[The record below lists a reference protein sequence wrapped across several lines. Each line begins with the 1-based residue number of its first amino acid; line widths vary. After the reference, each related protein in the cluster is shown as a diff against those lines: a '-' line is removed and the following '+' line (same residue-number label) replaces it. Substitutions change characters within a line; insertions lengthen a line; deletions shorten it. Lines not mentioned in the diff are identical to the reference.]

1 MKKIGAS
8 VAGAA
13 GSIAVLTLL
22 SRLVGFVRTWAQNGA
37 VGDTASGEA
46 YSTANTV
53 PNVLFEIAAGG
64 ALAGAVIPLISG
76 FLAKRMR
83 EELERTASALVT
95 WILAIGLPIAAV
107 VMLSAE
113 PITRALLGAHK
124 SPDELAL
131 AATLLRAFALQVPL
145 YGLSV
150 VLTGILQAHKR
161 FLLPALAPM
170 LSSVTVIAAFAMFAQ
185 TANDKQN
192 SPGEL
197 TDAAVSWLG
206 WGTTLGVVAFTVPQ
220 IFPVARIVKLRPTF
234 RFPRGVAKRARGL
247 IGAGLGGLLAQ
258 QVQIVAIMVVANSF
272 GDTGAYSVYTFAN
285 GVYMVPYAVFAVPIA
300 TAVFPRLSEAAAL
313 PGRLGLTSL
322 TARSTRLVLDVGIL
336 TVALLAVVSTPAGLI
351 FDILRP
357 AKGMDVA
364 MLAMAPGLAG
374 YALIYHGSR
383 VLYAVEASR
392 AVVLVNSL
400 AWLGVCAA
408 LGVSVTLGIAGRR
421 QTLIA
426 IGASIS
432 VGMTIGAVGQI
443 LAIRRSVGAGATAGM
458 ARSALVVA
466 AASALGGVIGHVCVR
481 AILSVLGTG
490 GIGAFV
496 SAAVGGIAVLG
507 AGGIALVIFDRD
519 ALRLAGGGATK
530 AEGKEPENDPKTP
543 VRELEEPV
551 YDEKIPVGGGDGLEY
566 EREAPAHEAKSPA
579 RERKAF
585 APDGEVE
592 GPGADACATNV
603 DDV

>member
-37 VGDTASGEA
+37 LGDTASGEA

-64 ALAGAVIPLISG
+64 ALAGAVIPLVSG
-76 FLAKRMR
+76 FLAKGMKD
-83 EELERTASALVT
+83 ELERTASALVT
-95 WILAIGLPIAAV
+95 WILAVGLPIAGAV
-107 VMLSAE
+107 ALAAE

-124 SPDELAL
+124 SPEELAL

-170 LSSVTVIAAFAMFAQ
+170 LSSVAVIAVFAVFAQ
-185 TANDKQN
+185 AANGKQD
-192 SPGEL
+192 SPGAL
-197 TDAAVSWLG
+197 TEAAVAWLG
-206 WGTTLGVVAFTVPQ
+206 WGTTMGVVAFALPQ
-220 IFPVARIVKLRPTF
+220 IVPVARIVKLRPTF
-234 RFPRGVAKRARGL
+234 RFPDGVARRARGL

-258 QVQIVAIMVVANSF
+258 QVQIVTIMVVANGF

-285 GVYMVPYAVFAVPIA
+285 AVYMVPYAVLAVPIA

-313 PGRLGLTSL
+313 PGRPGLTSL
-322 TARSTRLVLDVGIL
+322 TARSTRLVLDVGIV
-336 TVALLAVVSTPAGLI
+336 TVALLAVLASPAGLV
-351 FDILRP
+351 FEILRP
-357 AKGMDVA
+357 ARGMDVA

-400 AWLGVCAA
+400 AWLSVCA
-408 LGVSVTLGIAGRR
+408 LGASVAIGIDGRR

-426 IGASIS
+426 VGASVS
-432 VGMTIGAVGQI
+432 VGMTIGAIGQI
-443 LAIRRSVGAGATAGM
+443 AAIRKAVGKRATVGM
-458 ARSALVVA
+458 ARSALIVG
-466 AASALGGVIGHVCVR
+466 AASAMGAALGHLAVR
-481 AILSVLGTG
+481 LVLGALGTG
-490 GIGAFV
+490 GVGAFA
-496 SAAVGGIAVLG
+496 SAAVGGAVVLA
-507 AGGIALVIFDRD
+507 AGGGAVFLFDRD
-519 ALRLAGGGATK
+519 ALRLAGGAKEPGVEGSG
-530 AEGKEPENDPKTP
+530 AEG
-543 VRELEEPV
+543 
-551 YDEKIPVGGGDGLEY
+551 
-566 EREAPAHEAKSPA
+566 
-579 RERKAF
+579 
-585 APDGEVE
+585 PDVE
-592 GPGADACATNV
+592 GPASDGADAQ
-603 DDV
+603 

>member
-37 VGDTASGEA
+37 LGDTASGEA

-64 ALAGAVIPLISG
+64 ALAGAVIPLVSG
-76 FLAKRMR
+76 FLAKGMKD
-83 EELERTASALVT
+83 ELERTASALVT
-95 WILAIGLPIAAV
+95 WILAVGLPIAGAV
-107 VMLSAE
+107 ALAAE

-124 SPDELAL
+124 SPEELAL

-170 LSSVTVIAAFAMFAQ
+170 LSSVAVIAVFAVFAQ
-185 TANDKQN
+185 AANGKQD
-192 SPGEL
+192 SPGAL
-197 TDAAVSWLG
+197 TEAAVAWLG
-206 WGTTLGVVAFTVPQ
+206 WGTTMGVVAFALPQ
-220 IFPVARIVKLRPTF
+220 IVPVARIVKLRPTF
-234 RFPRGVAKRARGL
+234 RFPDGVARRARGL

-258 QVQIVAIMVVANSF
+258 QVQIVTIMVVANGF

-285 GVYMVPYAVFAVPIA
+285 AVYMVPYAVLAVPIA

-313 PGRLGLTSL
+313 PGRPGLTSL
-322 TARSTRLVLDVGIL
+322 TARSTRLVLDVGIV
-336 TVALLAVVSTPAGLI
+336 TVALLAVLASPAGLV
-351 FDILRP
+351 FEILRP
-357 AKGMDVA
+357 ARGMDVA

-400 AWLGVCAA
+400 AWLSVCAA
-408 LGVSVTLGIAGRR
+408 LGASVAIGIDGRR

-426 IGASIS
+426 VGASVS
-432 VGMTIGAVGQI
+432 VGMTIGAIGQI
-443 LAIRRSVGAGATAGM
+443 AAIRRAVGKRATVGM
-458 ARSALVVA
+458 ARSALIVG
-466 AASALGGVIGHVCVR
+466 AASAIGSALGHMAVR
-481 AILSVLGTG
+481 LVLGVLGTG
-490 GIGAFV
+490 GIGAFA
-496 SAAVGGIAVLG
+496 SAAVGGIVVLA
-507 AGGIALVIFDRD
+507 AGGGAVFLFDRD
-519 ALRLAGGGATK
+519 ALRLAGGGAK
-530 AEGKEPENDPKTP
+530 EPGVEGSGAEG
-543 VRELEEPV
+543 
-551 YDEKIPVGGGDGLEY
+551 
-566 EREAPAHEAKSPA
+566 PATSKDRP
-579 RERKAF
+579 
-585 APDGEVE
+585 PTGT
-592 GPGADACATNV
+592 DAQ
-603 DDV
+603 